1 MATTTNETTTATA
14 TNNQQGLLTVTPE
27 KLERAKG
34 LVQTLAQQLSEQG
47 DIAGA
52 NSLQVAKLYPDCKSL
67 ANWVESVSREKKVK
81 ASEIHRI
88 DLRNGRVV
96 IRPKKVSV
104 ENNGKSTTTTTT
116 TTRRRRRKKQ

>member
-1 MATTTNETTTATA
+1 MATTASSTNENTTNTTN
-14 TNNQQGLLTVTPE
+14 NNQQQQALLTVSSE

-47 DIAGA
+47 DILGA

-96 IRPKKVSV
+96 IRPKKSTT
-104 ENNGKSTTTTTT
+104 NGKDK
-116 TTRRRRRKKQ
+116 RKK

>member
-1 MATTTNETTTATA
+1 MLTISMATTTNNTTNE
-14 TNNQQGLLTVTPE
+14 TNNQTLLTVSSE

-47 DIAGA
+47 DIQGA
-52 NSLQVAKLYPDCKSL
+52 NSLQIAKLYPDCKSL

-96 IRPKKVSV
+96 IRPKKQTTG
-104 ENNGKSTTTTTT
+104 ENGKVK
-116 TTRRRRRKKQ
+116 RKK

>member
-1 MATTTNETTTATA
+1 MTATTTTTNEQQTA
-14 TNNQQGLLTVTPE
+14 LLTVSTE

-47 DIAGA
+47 DIQGA

-96 IRPKKVSV
+96 IRPKKGLD
-104 ENNGKSTTTTTT
+104 NNGKQ
-116 TTRRRRRKKQ
+116 RRKK

>member
-1 MATTTNETTTATA
+1 MTATTSTTNEQQTTA
-14 TNNQQGLLTVTPE
+14 LLTVSTE

-47 DIAGA
+47 DIEGA
-52 NSLQVAKLYPDCKSL
+52 NSLQIAKLYPDCKSL

-96 IRPKKVSV
+96 IRPKKSTG
-104 ENNGKSTTTTTT
+104 ENGKASK
-116 TTRRRRRKKQ
+116 RNK

>member
-1 MATTTNETTTATA
+1 MATTATNENTS
-14 TNNQQGLLTVTPE
+14 NNQQTLLTVSTE

-47 DIAGA
+47 DIGGA
-52 NSLQVAKLYPDCKSL
+52 NSLQIAKLYPDCKSL

-88 DLRNGRVV
+88 DLRNGRVIV
-96 IRPKKVSV
+96 RPKKTAS
-104 ENNGKSTTTTTT
+104 NGKDK
-116 TTRRRRRKKQ
+116 RKK